1 MGLLLRTFG
10 IDGVNQ
16 RESRVE
22 PSLEV
27 LQHLKKDKSAK
38 EAEKGA
44 LRLFVYCS
52 SSPAEWFRVLKRL
65 INSISFLLPKIRIN
79 QKRHTYESDRR

>member
-38 EAEKGA
+38 EALLLSYAVNPK
-44 LRLFVYCS
+44 
-52 SSPAEWFRVLKRL
+52 
-65 INSISFLLPKIRIN
+65 LPKR
-79 QKRHTYESDRR
+79 KV

>member
-1 MGLLLRTFG
+1 MLLRTFG

-52 SSPAEWFRVLKRL
+52 SSPAEWF
-65 INSISFLLPKIRIN
+65 SFEEANK
-79 QKRHTYESDRR
+79 